1 MEREVATAEAR
12 RYGRAAGVLS
22 IGVGSAG
29 LLTYLYFAFASH
41 TLGRDAYGEIVA
53 LWALVFLT
61 VVTLYRPIEQ
71 LLSRTIAERQAYGQP
86 IGPPLRVAATIQ
98 LSLAAAFAIA
108 VLLARGPLED
118 RFSEHHGTTLYWVFV
133 AAVLAYAA
141 SFFARGFFAGH
152 RRFVLYSLLL
162 LLESSSRVL
171 FALAVVIGVG
181 SGQSLVALG
190 IVAAP
195 CFSLLV
201 VPMALHGR
209 LGGWRRARAASRR
222 SGDSLRAAP
231 AFTLAQG
238 GGFAAAVLVIM
249 LSEQT
254 LFNAGVLVVKDSA
267 GAAAAGFI
275 FNVLMVARA
284 PLVLFQAFA
293 TSLLPHLTRLR
304 SRTQGGGDRA
314 FTLSVQATIGLVIAF
329 TAVVAL
335 VVTALGPG
343 LMQLAFGTNFA
354 YDRAGLLI
362 VTCGMGLY
370 LSAVTLNQAA
380 VAQGQVRRAAAC
392 YAICAVGFVTWS
404 VLPILGEF
412 RRIEVGFAAT
422 AGILCGLLFLLFRRP
437 QPRAADVVRPDS
449 PEELEARLAA
459 ADEAG

>member
-1 MEREVATAEAR
+1 MERATATAEAR

-22 IGVGSAG
+22 IGVGSSG

-41 TLGRDAYGEIVA
+41 ALEKHQYGEIATV
-53 LWALVFLT
+53 WAAVFLT

-71 LLSRTIAERQAYGQP
+71 LLSRTIAERQVHSQP

-98 LSLAAAFAIA
+98 LGLAVAFTVA

-118 RFSEHHGTTLYWVFV
+118 RFSNQHGTTLYWIFV
-133 AAVLAYAA
+133 AAVLAYSA

-162 LLESSSRVL
+162 LLEAGSRVL
-171 FALAVVIGVG
+171 FALAVLVG
-181 SGQSLVALG
+181 IASGQSPIALG

-201 VPMALHGR
+201 IPVALYGGR
-209 LGGWRRARAASRR
+209 KGGDARQSPP
-222 SGDSLRAAP
+222 DPP
-231 AFTLAQG
+231 AGTAGFTLAQG

-254 LFNAGVLVVKDSA
+254 IFNAGVLIVGTDD
-267 GAAAAGFI
+267 AGFI
-275 FNVLMVARA
+275 LNVLMVARA

-304 SRTQGGGDRA
+304 SRPGGGDDRA
-314 FTLSVQATIGLVIAF
+314 FTLSVQATIGLVVAF
-329 TAVVAL
+329 TAFVGLAVI
-335 VVTALGPG
+335 ALGPE
-343 LMQLAFGTNFA
+343 LMQLAFGKSFS
-354 YDRAGLLI
+354 YDREGLLI
-362 VTCGMGLY
+362 VTCGMGFY

-380 VAQGQVRRAAAC
+380 VAQGQVRRAAVC
-392 YAICAVGFVTWS
+392 YAICAAGFLIWS
-404 VLPILGEF
+404 LSPVLGEF
-412 RRIEVGFAAT
+412 RRIELGFAGA
-422 AGILCGLLFLLFRRP
+422 AGILCGLLFLVFRSP
-437 QPRAADVVRPDS
+437 QPRPEDVVLPGS

>member
-1 MEREVATAEAR
+1 MERGAATAEAR
-12 RYGRAAGVLS
+12 RYGRAAGILS
-22 IGVGSAG
+22 IGVGSSG

-41 TLGRDAYGEIVA
+41 ALGRDSYGEIVA
-53 LWALVFLT
+53 LWAVVFLT

-71 LLSRTIAERQAYGQP
+71 LLSRTIAERQVRRQP

-98 LSLAAAFAIA
+98 LGLAAAFAVA
-108 VLLARGPLED
+108 ALLARGPLED
-118 RFSEHHGTTLYWVFV
+118 RFSDQHGATLYWIFV

-162 LLESSSRVL
+162 LLEAGSRVL
-171 FALAVVIGVG
+171 FALALLVGIG

-201 VPMALHGR
+201 VPAALHG
-209 LGGWRRARAASRR
+209 GWAKTKARQSPPEPPTATA
-222 SGDSLRAAP
+222 

-238 GGFAAAVLVIM
+238 GSFAAAVLVIM
-249 LSEQT
+249 LSVPT
-254 LFNAGVLVVKDSA
+254 LFNAGVLVVKASA

-304 SRTQGGGDRA
+304 SRAEGGSERA
-314 FTLSVQATIGLVIAF
+314 FTLSVRATIGLVAAF
-329 TAVVAL
+329 AGLVAI
-335 VVTALGPG
+335 VVTALGPQ
-343 LMQLAFGTNFA
+343 LMELAFGSKFT
-354 YDRAGLLI
+354 YDRAGLLL

-392 YAICAVGFVTWS
+392 YAVCAIGFLVWS
-404 VLPILGEF
+404 LLGELGEF
-412 RRIEVGFAAT
+412 RRIEVGFAGA
-422 AGILCGLLFLLFRRP
+422 AGILCGLLFLVFRRP
-437 QPRAADVVRPDS
+437 QPRPEDAVLPDS

>member
-22 IGVGSAG
+22 VGVGSAG

-41 TLGRDAYGEIVA
+41 ALGEDQYGEIVT

-71 LLSRTIAERQAYGQP
+71 LLSRTIAERQAHGQP
-86 IGPPLRVAATIQ
+86 IGAPLRVAATIQ
-98 LSLAAAFAIA
+98 LALAAVFALA

-118 RFSEHHGTTLYWVFV
+118 RLSAEHGTTLYWIFV
-133 AAVLAYAA
+133 CAVLTYAA

-162 LLESSSRVL
+162 LLEAGSRVL
-171 FALAVVIGVG
+171 FALAVVVGIG
-181 SGQSLVALG
+181 SGQSIVAVG

-201 VPMALHGR
+201 VPLALYGGAGR
-209 LGGWRRARAASRR
+209 RRAPHGPDHAGPPASAAS
-222 SGDSLRAAP
+222 

-238 GGFAAAVLVIM
+238 GGFAGAVLVIM

-254 LFNAGVLVVKDSA
+254 LFNAGVLVVNASA

-304 SRTQGGGDRA
+304 SRREAGGDRA
-314 FTLSVQATIGLVIAF
+314 FTLSVQATIGIVFAF

-335 VVTALGPG
+335 AVLALGPE
-343 LMQLAFGTNFA
+343 LMQLAFGGNFT
-354 YDRAGLLI
+354 YDRTGLLI

-380 VAQGQVRRAAAC
+380 VAQGQVRRAATA
-392 YAICAVGFVTWS
+392 YALCAAGFVTWS
-404 VLPILGEF
+404 ILPVLGEF
-412 RRIEVGFAAT
+412 RRVEVGFAVA
-422 AGILCGLLFLLFRRP
+422 AAMLCGLLFLSFRRP
-437 QPRAADVVRPDS
+437 QPRPEDLVRPDS

-459 ADEAG
+459 ADEAS